1 MQPPP
6 TDPIE
11 QLQWLVHRAA
21 ITDLQSEYAR
31 CLDDKDF
38 ITWQSLFTDDAELHM
53 PYESIK
59 KPDLPAAA
67 HRVLNYY
74 PGTQHLLGQGYI
86 EINGN
91 TARGRRYLSA
101 IHVPD
106 KEPGKVHA
114 DLGGWYKHEYRLT
127 SEGWKF
133 TSITATFVWL
143 NGEDF
148 RTPPP

>member
-67 HRVLNYY
+67 HQELDYY
-74 PGTQHLLGQGYI
+74 PGT
-86 EINGN
+86 
-91 TARGRRYLSA
+91 
-101 IHVPD
+101 
-106 KEPGKVHA
+106 
-114 DLGGWYKHEYRLT
+114 
-127 SEGWKF
+127 
-133 TSITATFVWL
+133 
-143 NGEDF
+143 
-148 RTPPP
+148 